1 MSESPESAE
10 RQILAAARQIL
21 QKKTRQLSELPAENF
36 QQLSTELAG
45 RLSAE
50 AAALLAALPASPE
63 RILGLLSGVA
73 PERLPQIYDSFEKGY
88 QSLFLPEQ
96 APVERGLALL
106 DFGEDEDDGF
116 SLLDFDA
123 PAASGPN
130 PEVLRQAF
138 WVLLQLTAAWY
149 YVHQVAKAS

>member
-1 MSESPESAE
+1 MSESPEL
-10 RQILAAARQIL
+10 QILAAARQIL
-21 QKKTRQLSELPAENF
+21 QKKTRQLSELPAETF
-36 QQLSTELAG
+36 QQLSAALDG
-45 RLSAE
+45 RLSAA

-63 RILGLLSGVA
+63 QILSLLGGLA

-88 QSLFLPEQ
+88 QSLFPPEQ

-106 DFGEDEDDGF
+106 DFGEDEGF
-116 SLLDFDA
+116 SLLDFDT
-123 PAASGPN
+123 PAASGGEAQGAN

-149 YVHQVAKAS
+149 YVHRVAKAR